1 MCHTELVWM
10 HSGYSVSYFGSSWS
24 PWKRDKLLQGCSQR
38 LHPPVCSDT
47 HTGPCSWPCGTSWGS
62 HGPLPELPHPFG
74 GQPIPQVW
82 QPQHSARCHV
92 QAQADNKRICVLCR
106 PDLFDTTALVGVWLG
121 CELLPRHIYCLTS
134 VAVSL
139 ELLGKQREEQ
149 FSEYLVLRGC
159 RATIQHKHSIYLK
172 CRPTAASRLALM
184 PLECLIQ
191 ISNLVSGCILNH
203 LFVVEISF
211 LWRLCL

>member
-1 MCHTELVWM
+1 MGPSL
-10 HSGYSVSYFGSSWS
+10 SSPS
-24 PWKRDKLLQGCSQR
+24 
-38 LHPPVCSDT
+38 
-47 HTGPCSWPCGTSWGS
+47 
-62 HGPLPELPHPFG
+62 PFG
-74 GQPIPQVW
+74 GHPKATALSPV
-82 QPQHSARCHV
+82 PC
-92 QAQADNKRICVLCR
+92 ADRHRRRCVLCR
-106 PDLFDTTALVGVWLG
+106 AALFNATALVGVWLG

-139 ELLGKQREEQ
+139 EQLGKQREEQ
-149 FSEYLVLRGC
+149 FSENLVLRGC

-172 CRPTAASRLALM
+172 CRPTAASTLALM

-191 ISNLVSGCILNH
+191 ISNLVSGCILKH